1 MKDPE
6 EKEMMAYIAGLI
18 DGDGNIG
25 IRVGPRG
32 KLCPLVQLHNSVKDM
47 PLYLNKLF
55 GGTLAFDKPKK
66 EGNRIIWKWMLQGY
80 VGCDEF
86 LSKLLSYLVIKK
98 DSALEVLEFINSPI
112 DGKDYYQS
120 CKDLNLKRKINDVN
134 FENIERNNSTDPE
147 FWAYLAGIMD
157 TDGSFSIQRQTRLP
171 QEGNRQKNSLIKFSP
186 QIQISMVT
194 EGSIK
199 YILSN
204 CQYGRFS
211 IVVAKTS
218 LRGKAF
224 RFSVSVR
231 FQVIEFL
238 KKIIPFLHI
247 KSKQA
252 MLLLKFCRNY
262 IPANKLAFV
271 PEDEKQYRE
280 DCYKQ
285 MIMLNNTPS

>member
-18 DGDGNIG
+18 DGDGSIG
-25 IRVGPRG
+25 TRIGPRG
-32 KLCPLVQLHNSVKDM
+32 KLSPLVQLHNSIKDM

-66 EGNRIIWKWMLQGY
+66 EGNRVIWKWMLQGY
-80 VGCDEF
+80 KGCDEF
-86 LSKLLSYLVIKK
+86 LNKILDQLIIKK
-98 DSALEVLEFINSPI
+98 DSALEVLEFINNPCV
-112 DGKDYYQS
+112 DKDYYQS
-120 CKDLNLKRKINDVN
+120 CKYLNLKRKLSDFN
-134 FENIERNNSTDPE
+134 FDNIERKNSEDTK

-157 TDGSFSIQRQTRLP
+157 TDGSFSIQRQTRFP
-171 QEGNRQKNSLIKFSP
+171 TKENRQKNNLIKFSP

-194 EGSIK
+194 EGAIK

-204 CQYGRFS
+204 CEYGRFS
-211 IVVAKTS
+211 IGIAKS
-218 LRGKAF
+218 ALRGKAF
-224 RFSVSVR
+224 RFCVSIR
-231 FQVIEFL
+231 NDVIEFL
-238 KKIIPFLHI
+238 KNIIPFLHT

-262 IPANKLAFV
+262 IPTKELASI

-280 DCYKQ
+280 DCYNQ

>member
-25 IRVGPRG
+25 IRIGPRG

-55 GGTLAFDKPKK
+55 GGTLAFDKPRK
-66 EGNRIIWKWMLQGY
+66 EGNRVIWKWMLQGY
-80 VGCDEF
+80 EGCNKF
-86 LSKLLSYLVIKK
+86 LNEILHYLVIKK
-98 DSALEVLEFINSPI
+98 DSAFEVLEFINSPI
-112 DGKDYYQS
+112 CDKDYYLS
-120 CKDLNLKRKINDVN
+120 CNELNLKRKINDFN
-134 FENIERNNSTDPE
+134 FDNIERKNSNDPN

-157 TDGSFSIQRQTRLP
+157 TDGSFSIQRQTRIP
-171 QEGNRQKNSLIKFSP
+171 QEGNRQKNNLIKFSP

-204 CQYGRFS
+204 CEYGRFS
-211 IVVAKTS
+211 IGIAKTS

-224 RFSVSVR
+224 RFSISVR
-231 FQVIEFL
+231 FHVIEFL
-238 KKIIPFLHI
+238 KKIIPYLHT
-247 KSKQA
+247 KSRQA
-252 MLLLKFCRNY
+252 MFLLKFCRNY
-262 IPANKLAFV
+262 VPSNKLAKV
-271 PEDEKQYRE
+271 PEDEKQFRQ
-280 DCYKQ
+280 DCYNQ
-285 MIMLNNTPS
+285 MITLNNMPS